1 MADLQFSDA
10 VPDNEEIEVID
21 AFIEQPTVER
31 DGERL
36 VRSGLSRRRDRRHL
50 LLPALHLLQN
60 SKGWISPGG
69 LNYVAEVLQVPPAEA
84 YGVAT
89 FYDLFATD
97 EPSQTGPLHHVCVDP
112 ACAIAGASELAAE
125 LVEAGNRMHE
135 SPCLGQCER
144 APATFIQ
151 GLGSPDVVT
160 ADTAGL
166 MHRQEGDQSL
176 RLLRRFGQA
185 DPLSIDS
192 YRAHG
197 GYQALQIA
205 LQIGPQ
211 QVLET
216 LTASGLSG
224 RGGAAFPT
232 GTKWQSVAEEAA
244 ESKHIVANADES
256 EPGTF
261 KDRLI
266 MENDPFSIIEA
277 MTIAGV
283 TTGSEHGWIYIRGEY
298 PLATERL
305 TQAVDSARKSGLLG
319 TRIAGS
325 QHSFDI
331 QIRRGAGAYICGEET
346 ALFNSI
352 AGRRGEPRK
361 KPPFPTTSGLF
372 GEPTVINNPE
382 TLINVLEILIGG
394 VDSYRSL
401 GTERSP
407 GTKLFC
413 LSGHIQSPGLYEV
426 PFGTP
431 LGELIDL
438 AGGAVGSLQAILMG
452 GAAGSFVGPEMLGL
466 PLTLEDAAANGTTL
480 GSGAITVFS
489 SDVDMLEVVRRL
501 AKFFRD
507 ESCGQCVP
515 CRIGTVRQH
524 EVLLQ
529 IAPVGPDSAQRGL
542 LDDISAVMTDASICG
557 LGHTAA
563 SAVQSALD
571 LGSLDTDRH

>member
-10 VPDNEEIEVID
+10 VPDNKEIEVID
-21 AFIEQPTVER
+21 AFIEQPAVER

-69 LNYVAEVLQVPPAEA
+69 LNYVAEVLQVPPVEA

-125 LVEAGNRMHE
+125 LVEAGNRIHE
-135 SPCLGQCER
+135 GPCLGQCER

-166 MHRQEGDQSL
+166 THRQEGDQSL

-197 GYQALQIA
+197 GYQALEIA
-205 LQIGPQ
+205 LQIGSQ

-232 GTKWQSVAEEAA
+232 GTKWQSVAAEAA
-244 ESKHIVANADES
+244 KSKHVVTNADES

-305 TQAVDSARKSGLLG
+305 TQAVDSARKSGFLG

-352 AGRRGEPRK
+352 EGRRGEPRN

-407 GTKLFC
+407 GTKL
-413 LSGHIQSPGLYEV
+413 SGHIHSPGLYEV

-571 LGSLDTDRH
+571 LGFLDTDRH

>member
-10 VPDNEEIEVID
+10 VPDNKEIEVID
-21 AFIEQPTVER
+21 AFIEQPAVER

-125 LVEAGNRMHE
+125 LVEAGNRIHE
-135 SPCLGQCER
+135 GPCLGQCER

-166 MHRQEGDQSL
+166 THRQEGDQSL

-232 GTKWQSVAEEAA
+232 GTKWQSVAAEAA
-244 ESKHIVANADES
+244 KSKHVVTNADES

-352 AGRRGEPRK
+352 EGRRGEPRN

-452 GAAGSFVGPEMLGL
+452 ECFM
-466 PLTLEDAAANGTTL
+466 
-480 GSGAITVFS
+480 
-489 SDVDMLEVVRRL
+489 
-501 AKFFRD
+501 
-507 ESCGQCVP
+507 
-515 CRIGTVRQH
+515 
-524 EVLLQ
+524 
-529 IAPVGPDSAQRGL
+529 
-542 LDDISAVMTDASICG
+542 
-557 LGHTAA
+557 
-563 SAVQSALD
+563 
-571 LGSLDTDRH
+571 

>member
-10 VPDNEEIEVID
+10 VPDNKEIEVID
-21 AFIEQPTVER
+21 AFIEQPAVER

-125 LVEAGNRMHE
+125 LVEAGNRIHE
-135 SPCLGQCER
+135 GPCLGQCER

-166 MHRQEGDQSL
+166 THRQEGDQSL

-197 GYQALQIA
+197 GYQALEIA
-205 LQIGPQ
+205 LQIGSQ

-232 GTKWQSVAEEAA
+232 GTKWQSVAAEAA
-244 ESKHIVANADES
+244 KSKHVVANADES

-352 AGRRGEPRK
+352 EGRRGEPRN

-413 LSGHIQSPGLYEV
+413 LSGHIHSPGLYEV

-571 LGSLDTDRH
+571 LGFLDTDRH

>member
-1 MADLQFSDA
+1 M
-10 VPDNEEIEVID
+10 
-21 AFIEQPTVER
+21 
-31 DGERL
+31 
-36 VRSGLSRRRDRRHL
+36 
-50 LLPALHLLQN
+50 
-60 SKGWISPGG
+60 
-69 LNYVAEVLQVPPAEA
+69 
-84 YGVAT
+84 
-89 FYDLFATD
+89 
-97 EPSQTGPLHHVCVDP
+97 
-112 ACAIAGASELAAE
+112 
-125 LVEAGNRMHE
+125 
-135 SPCLGQCER
+135 
-144 APATFIQ
+144 
-151 GLGSPDVVT
+151 
-160 ADTAGL
+160 
-166 MHRQEGDQSL
+166 
-176 RLLRRFGQA
+176 
-185 DPLSIDS
+185 
-192 YRAHG
+192 
-197 GYQALQIA
+197 
-205 LQIGPQ
+205 
-211 QVLET
+211 
-216 LTASGLSG
+216 
-224 RGGAAFPT
+224 
-232 GTKWQSVAEEAA
+232 
-244 ESKHIVANADES
+244 
-256 EPGTF
+256 
-261 KDRLI
+261 
-266 MENDPFSIIEA
+266 
-277 MTIAGV
+277 
-283 TTGSEHGWIYIRGEY
+283 
-298 PLATERL
+298 
-305 TQAVDSARKSGLLG
+305 
-319 TRIAGS
+319 
-325 QHSFDI
+325 
-331 QIRRGAGAYICGEET
+331 
-346 ALFNSI
+346 
-352 AGRRGEPRK
+352 
-361 KPPFPTTSGLF
+361 F

-413 LSGHIQSPGLYEV
+413 LSGHIHSPGLYEV

-571 LGSLDTDRH
+571 LGFLDTDRH

>member
-10 VPDNEEIEVID
+10 VPDNKEIEVID
-21 AFIEQPTVER
+21 AFIEQPAVER

-125 LVEAGNRMHE
+125 LVEAGNRIHE
-135 SPCLGQCER
+135 GPCLGQCER

-166 MHRQEGDQSL
+166 THRQEGDQSL

-197 GYQALQIA
+197 GYQALEIA
-205 LQIGPQ
+205 LQIGSQ

-232 GTKWQSVAEEAA
+232 GTKWQSVAAEAA
-244 ESKHIVANADES
+244 KSKHVVTNADES

-266 MENDPFSIIEA
+266 MENEPFSIIEA

-283 TTGSEHGWIYIRGEY
+283 NTGH
-298 PLATERL
+298 
-305 TQAVDSARKSGLLG
+305 
-319 TRIAGS
+319 
-325 QHSFDI
+325 
-331 QIRRGAGAYICGEET
+331 
-346 ALFNSI
+346 
-352 AGRRGEPRK
+352 
-361 KPPFPTTSGLF
+361 
-372 GEPTVINNPE
+372 
-382 TLINVLEILIGG
+382 
-394 VDSYRSL
+394 
-401 GTERSP
+401 
-407 GTKLFC
+407 
-413 LSGHIQSPGLYEV
+413 
-426 PFGTP
+426 
-431 LGELIDL
+431 
-438 AGGAVGSLQAILMG
+438 
-452 GAAGSFVGPEMLGL
+452 
-466 PLTLEDAAANGTTL
+466 
-480 GSGAITVFS
+480 
-489 SDVDMLEVVRRL
+489 
-501 AKFFRD
+501 
-507 ESCGQCVP
+507 
-515 CRIGTVRQH
+515 
-524 EVLLQ
+524 
-529 IAPVGPDSAQRGL
+529 
-542 LDDISAVMTDASICG
+542 
-557 LGHTAA
+557 
-563 SAVQSALD
+563 
-571 LGSLDTDRH
+571 